1 MNQVKQT
8 VNSHIAEYLDY
19 YCRLTHAPGFAV
31 LLKGEWG
38 SGKTWF
44 ITRFINTY
52 RENHKEEAK
61 KCLYISLYGMTS
73 FSEIEDAFFQQLHP
87 ILGSKGMAIAGKIL
101 KGVAKSTLKIDL
113 NDATLTTPSLDL
125 GLPEYFKDIDKS
137 ILIFDDLERCKIDL
151 SNLLGYI
158 NYFVEHQELK
168 VILIA
173 NEEELL
179 KDSNYKFIKEK
190 LIGKTFSVSLDFEG
204 ALENFITTVREPVVR
219 DFLSDNIELIQNL
232 YEKAEYENLRT
243 LRQNVL
249 DFERIFDALPDKAQN
264 NPEILQDTWKLLTAL
279 SIEIRRGVMNPKDI
293 RELREEYTS
302 RRSNSMIQSS
312 NFTTENNDE
321 GLTSLQ
327 KILNRYPFLN
337 PYSLVPSSL
346 WWQTFFDKGTIDQ
359 HELKQSILN
368 SIYFQDENT
377 PDWVSLWHFHDLSD
391 EQFEK
396 IFRRV
401 ESDYNDNKYDDIGV
415 VKHVFG
421 LFLVLSDIGLY
432 QKTKNEILD
441 DSKRY
446 VDYLRSKSKL
456 PDVSP
461 SDFEADNYGSLIYQ
475 GKDFDEFKEFSSYVD
490 KVGEL
495 VWQENIVGAG
505 EDLLAIMQSDVRRFS
520 EMVYLRNSHNT
531 DDRKYYQVPIFKYI
545 SSNTFVEKLLS
556 MRPEDQRRVFWALSE
571 RYKFD
576 SINEQLIE
584 ELEWLRTVRSLLGV
598 EVFNRQGKLSG
609 FILNSRIKHYL
620 DEFIKKLEIKETQ
633 VQNSQ

>member
-1 MNQVKQT
+1 MNQVKET
-8 VNSHIAEYLDY
+8 VNSHIEEYLDY
-19 YCRLTHAPGFAV
+19 YCRLPHAPGFAI

-44 ITRFINTY
+44 INRFINKY
-52 RENHKEEAK
+52 RENHQEESQR
-61 KCLYISLYGMTS
+61 CLYISLYGMTS

-101 KGVAKSTLKIDL
+101 KGVAKITLKIDL
-113 NDATLTTPSLDL
+113 NDDATLNTPIPDLDL
-125 GLPEYFKDIDKS
+125 PKYFKNIDKS
-137 ILIFDDLERCKIDL
+137 VLIFDDLERCKIDL

-173 NEEELL
+173 NEDELL
-179 KDSNYKFIKEK
+179 KNSSYKFIKEK
-190 LIGKTFSVSLDFEG
+190 LIGKTFSMSLDFEG
-204 ALENFITTVREPVVR
+204 ALENFITTVNESVVR
-219 DFLSDNIELIQNL
+219 DFLSDNIELTKNL

-243 LRQNVL
+243 LRQNIL

-264 NPEILQDTWKLLTAL
+264 KPEVLQDIWKLLTAL
-279 SIEIRRGVMNPKDI
+279 SIEIRRGAMNPKDI
-293 RELREEYTS
+293 RKLQEEYVSGWSKNT
-302 RRSNSMIQSS
+302 IQSS
-312 NFTTENNDE
+312 NLTTESSDE
-321 GLTSLQ
+321 ELTSLQ

-337 PYSLVPSSL
+337 PYALVPSSL

-359 HELKQSILN
+359 QELKQSILN
-368 SIYFQDENT
+368 SKYFQDENT

-391 EQFEK
+391 DQFRK

-401 ESDYNDNKYDDIGV
+401 ESEYNDKKYEDIGV

-432 QKTKNEILD
+432 QKIKNKILE
-441 DSKRY
+441 DSKTY

-461 SDFEADNYGSLIYQ
+461 LDLETDSYGSLIYQ
-475 GKDFDEFKEFSSYVD
+475 GKDLDEFKEFSSYVD
-490 KVGEL
+490 KIGGL
-495 VWQENIVGAG
+495 VWQENMVGAG
-505 EDLLAIMQSDVRRFS
+505 EDLLTIMQSDVRRFS
-520 EMVYLRNSHNT
+520 EMVYLRNSHNM
-531 DDRKYYQVPIFKYI
+531 DDREYYQIPIFKYI
-545 SSNTFVEKLLS
+545 NSNTFVEKLLS
-556 MRPEDQRRVFWALSE
+556 ISSEDQRRVFWALSE

-584 ELEWLRTVRSLLGV
+584 ELEWLRAVQCLLEA
-598 EVFNRQGKLSG
+598 EVLNRQGQLSG
-609 FILNSRIKHYL
+609 FILNSMIKRCVN
-620 DEFIKKLEIKETQ
+620 ESIKKLEIKEM
-633 VQNSQ
+633 

>member
-1 MNQVKQT
+1 MNQVKET
-8 VNSHIAEYLDY
+8 VNSHIEEYLDY
-19 YCRLTHAPGFAV
+19 YCRLPHAPGFAI

-44 ITRFINTY
+44 INRFINKY
-52 RENHKEEAK
+52 RENHQEESQR
-61 KCLYISLYGMTS
+61 CLYISLYGMTS

-113 NDATLTTPSLDL
+113 NDDATLNTPIPDLDL
-125 GLPEYFKDIDKS
+125 PKYFKNIDKS
-137 ILIFDDLERCKIDL
+137 VLIFDDLERCKIDL

-173 NEEELL
+173 NEDELL
-179 KDSNYKFIKEK
+179 KNSSYKFIKEK
-190 LIGKTFSVSLDFEG
+190 LIGKTFSMSLDFEG
-204 ALENFITTVREPVVR
+204 ALENFITTVNESVVR
-219 DFLSDNIELIQNL
+219 DFLSDNIELTKNL

-243 LRQNVL
+243 LRQNIL

-264 NPEILQDTWKLLTAL
+264 KPEVLQDIWKLLTAL
-279 SIEIRRGVMNPKDI
+279 SIEIRRGAMNPKDI
-293 RELREEYTS
+293 RKLQEEYISGWSKNT
-302 RRSNSMIQSS
+302 IQSS
-312 NFTTENNDE
+312 NLTTKSSDE
-321 GLTSLQ
+321 ELTSLQ

-337 PYSLVPSSL
+337 PYALVPSSL

-359 HELKQSILN
+359 QELKQSILN
-368 SIYFQDENT
+368 SKYFQDENT

-391 EQFEK
+391 DQFRK

-401 ESDYNDNKYDDIGV
+401 ESEYNDKKYEDIGV

-432 QKTKNEILD
+432 QKIKNKILE
-441 DSKRY
+441 DSKTY

-461 SDFEADNYGSLIYQ
+461 LDLETDSHGSLIYQ
-475 GKDFDEFKEFSSYVD
+475 GKDLDEFKEFSSYVD
-490 KVGEL
+490 KIGGL
-495 VWQENIVGAG
+495 VWQENMVGAG
-505 EDLLAIMQSDVRRFS
+505 EDLLTIMQSDVRRFS
-520 EMVYLRNSHNT
+520 EMVYLRNSHNM
-531 DDRKYYQVPIFKYI
+531 DDREYYQIPIFKYI
-545 SSNTFVEKLLS
+545 NSNTFVEKLLS
-556 MRPEDQRRVFWALSE
+556 ISSEDQRRVFWALSE

-584 ELEWLRTVRSLLGV
+584 ELEWLRAVQCLLEA
-598 EVFNRQGKLSG
+598 EVLNRQGQLSG
-609 FILNSRIKHYL
+609 FILNSMIKRCVN
-620 DEFIKKLEIKETQ
+620 ESINKLEIKEM
-633 VQNSQ
+633 